1 MPSPPFGIHRTELS
15 NRHDSISITCL
26 SHTWTGLPRQAADE
40 HFPRK
45 ERRFHQARH
54 PVAGHRRK
62 RKRMRGDC
70 QQRVTSGT
78 TLRPPA
84 QSPALG
90 SRCHHTSTN
99 NRTTPSFRLSSRT
112 RFDHGAPEDRIFRS
126 RQNAFLFLGPA
137 PPFLLFLVYTFSL
150 IHIHQ
155 WINPLIHQPNLCYF
169 LFRNNEN
176 SVHLDFVSA
185 IANVQ
190 VHLSISYTLSK

>member
-1 MPSPPFGIHRTELS
+1 MDATIGIHRTELS

-99 NRTTPSFRLSSRT
+99 NRTTPSFRPSSRT
-112 RFDHGAPEDRIFRS
+112 RFDHDAPEDRIFRS
-126 RQNAFLFLGPA
+126 RPKRI
-137 PPFLLFLVYTFSL
+137 SL
-150 IHIHQ
+150 
-155 WINPLIHQPNLCYF
+155 P
-169 LFRNNEN
+169 RTGT
-176 SVHLDFVSA
+176 FVSLFFF
-185 IANVQ
+185 VY
-190 VHLSISYTLSK
+190 VLSYTSTNESIH